1 MTTKYVQK
9 GSSIDYTNSGT
20 AVIHAGDIVTL
31 GTRIGVAAT
40 DIAVG
45 AVGAVAV
52 CGVFAA
58 PKASGAVTV
67 GSALYYDSTNKN
79 ITTTASTGSG
89 ETKVDNTP
97 AGWAVAPAASADTE
111 VLVKIG

>member
-9 GSSIDYTNSGT
+9 GSSIDYTNGGT
-20 AVIHAGDIVTL
+20 TAIKAGDIVSL

-45 AVGAVAV
+45 SVGAVAV
-52 CGVFAA
+52 CAV
-58 PKASGAVTV
+58 GA
-67 GSALYYDSTNKN
+67 ALYYDSTNKN